1 MNINKLVRPE
11 LVAMKSYTPIE
22 PVEILEQRVRGKVVK
37 LDGNENPYGCSPRVY
52 QSLADYSHYHIY
64 PDPGQRKLKE
74 ALAEYT
80 GIVRQYIVCGSGSDE
95 LIDLVLRLVLEPGD
109 KIVNCSPTFGMYP
122 FSAEICGGMIIDVPR
137 RDEDFAL
144 DITGIKGALDGR
156 TKVIF
161 IASPNNP
168 TGNVI
173 EEQELMELVDTGML
187 VVIDEAYFE
196 FHGVTAASLVP
207 AHRNLIILR
216 TFSKWAGLA
225 GFRIGYGVFPVEIA
239 DYMMKIKQ
247 PYNVN
252 IAAEVAVLA
261 SLSDIDYLRGNVQK
275 ITTERERLFTK
286 LKELG
291 WLKPYPSEA
300 NFILCA
306 VLQRN
311 AEEIWRQ
318 LRQRG
323 IFIRYFD
330 TPRLKD
336 YLRITVGKPE
346 DNDALIKA
354 LKEIC

>member
-52 QSLADYSHYHIY
+52 QALADYSYYHIY

-74 ALAEYT
+74 ALEKYT
-80 GIVRQYIVCGSGSDE
+80 GIARQHIVCGSGSDE

-122 FSAEICGGMIIDVPR
+122 FSTEICGGMIIDVPR

-144 DITGIKGALDGR
+144 DIMGIKGALDGR

-173 EEQELMELVDTGML
+173 EEQELMELVDTGRI

-196 FHGVTAASLVP
+196 FHGVTMASLVP
-207 AHRNLIILR
+207 AHRNLIVLR

-261 SLSDIDYLRGNVQK
+261 SLGDIDYLRGNVQK
-275 ITTERERLFTK
+275 ITIERERLFTK

-306 VLQRN
+306 MLQRN